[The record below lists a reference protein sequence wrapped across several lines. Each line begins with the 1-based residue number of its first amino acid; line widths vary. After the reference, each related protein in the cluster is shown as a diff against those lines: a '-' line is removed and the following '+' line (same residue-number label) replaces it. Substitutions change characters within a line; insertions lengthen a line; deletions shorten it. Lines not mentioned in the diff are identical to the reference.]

1 MESLSFCAFG
11 QDCPHHGF
19 GCGCD
24 MQWAHERSRLD
35 WAIEIQ
41 LDGSLIF
48 LYLTQIMTNFI
59 SAKDISYQCG
69 ISMHKIFIRCT
80 RGGLMEIVNLDINL
94 GMSQRNS

>member
-41 LDGSLIF
+41 HDGYLNFFVFNTNNDQFYICQRHF
-48 LYLTQIMTNFI
+48 LSMWNFNAQNI
-59 SAKDISYQCG
+59 YQ
-69 ISMHKIFIRCT
+69 MYQRW
-80 RGGLMEIVNLDINL
+80 IN
-94 GMSQRNS
+94 GDSEFRYKFRYEPEE